1 MAGRMGYSDVMA
13 ELKSMADPEAAKGMA
28 YFGVRAKAPLGIS
41 MPQLRALA
49 RKAGK
54 DHALAARLWASGVH
68 EARIL
73 AGLVDEPGKVTEAQL
88 DAWVRD
94 LDSWDVCDGVCF
106 NLFDKTPWAYEKAVE
121 WAAREEEYVRR
132 AGFAMM
138 AGLALHDKGAPDAR
152 FEAFLPVIERH
163 AGDDRNFVKKAVNW
177 ALRQVGKRDAAL
189 NRAAIASG
197 ERIRAQGTRAARWVA
212 ADALRELRSEAVQA
226 RLRAREGRRAAA
238 KPAKAGRRRGGR

>member
-41 MPQLRALA
+41 MPPLRALA
-49 RKAGK
+49 RRAGR

-73 AGLVDEPGKVTEAQL
+73 AGLVDEPGKVTEAQM
-88 DAWVRD
+88 DAWARD
-94 LDSWDVCDGVCF
+94 FDSWDVCDGVCF
-106 NLFDKTPWAYEKAVE
+106 SLFDKTPWAYEKAVE
-121 WAAREEEYVRR
+121 WAASEQEYVRR
-132 AGFAMM
+132 VGFAMM
-138 AGLALHDKGAPDAR
+138 AGLALHDKAAPDSR
-152 FEAFLPVIERH
+152 FVEFLPVIERH

-177 ALRQVGKRDAAL
+177 ALRQIGKRNAAL
-189 NRAAIASG
+189 NGKAIAAG
-197 ERIRAQGTRAARWVA
+197 ERIRAQGSRAARWVA

-226 RLRAREGRRAAA
+226 RLRAKGERKAVG
-238 KPAKAGRRRGGR
+238 PAKAGRRRGGR